1 MNIKESIRVF
11 VNEIS
16 AANDLEVEVADDE
29 SLIFAGILDS
39 LSILNL
45 LSFLDEKF
53 GIVLNGNEI
62 NPSNFE
68 TINLIH
74 SFVAER
80 INKDSESQ

>member
-1 MNIKESIRVF
+1 LNIKESIRVF
-11 VNEIS
+11 VYEIS
-16 AANDLEVEVADDE
+16 AANDLEVEVEDDE

-80 INKDSESQ
+80 INKNIES